1 MKKKHNNYDSFKTG
15 YFEIFKFAK
24 KDWLFLIWSMIKK
37 ITGMTN
43 DLYEIWC
50 LLYTTLLNN

>member
-24 KDWLFLIWSMIKK
+24 KDWLFLIQSMIKK
-37 ITGMTN
+37 ITEIE
-43 DLYEIWC
+43 YEMSF
-50 LLYTTLLNN
+50 